1 MCYSE
6 YMSLKFMRED
16 YEDNVVYKC
25 TGYHP
30 FSLRKEI
37 NNRMYIY
44 VSSEDLSAPYLM
56 IITNKEKERVDRVP
70 LTIKQVRAICGV
82 DIII

>member
-6 YMSLKFMRED
+6 YISLKFIRED

-30 FSLRKEI
+30 FSLIKKI

-44 VSSEDLSAPYLM
+44 VSSEDLSIPYLM
-56 IITNKEKERVDRVP
+56 IITNKEKERVDRGP
-70 LTIKQVRAICGV
+70 LTIKQVRAICGIDV
-82 DIII
+82 IV